1 MEKLFRYF
9 LAKNFQDAFN
19 QMKVSDMDSLGEEFH
34 RYLELKLSPEQK
46 ERILPKNGMEVIMN
60 ADNPLKR
67 YGFHPAYVLHFTE
80 WIQIMQE
87 KSTDEIPQI

>member
-19 QMKVSDMDSLGEEFH
+19 QIKISDMDSIGEDFH
-34 RYLELKLSPEQK
+34 QYLETKLSQEQRD
-46 ERILPKNGMEVIMN
+46 RILPKNEMEVIMN

-67 YGFHPAYVLHFTE
+67 HGFHPAYVLHFTE

-87 KSTDEIPQI
+87 KAANETP